1 MKYAVIGTG
10 YWGQN
15 HVRVAVELMRET
27 DAVNEVVL
35 CDIDEDRVAELATT
49 YDIEFVTDV
58 GELGDRGVDAATL
71 ATPSPTHAELAT
83 NLLEDGI
90 DVLVEKPLALTS
102 EDAWRIADVAQAN
115 DRTLGVGHIFRYHPA
130 LNELKRRIDRGELGE
145 IKYLKT
151 NRFSYRVPRETAG
164 ALYSL
169 AVHDLDIYQYL
180 VDEVPRRMYCKLDSH
195 IRDGIDETATL
206 VVEYEDATGVI
217 NESWQVPVFGKKRDL
232 VVVGTERSA
241 YLDYLEDT
249 KLELFDSRIDQS
261 GDKVRASTE
270 GSQVY
275 ETDPAEPLKLEVTD
289 FVESSKAGTTP
300 HASGVVGAR
309 TVELLELAVKSD
321 EDGSTVDVF
330 ETFSDDQ

>member
-15 HVRVAVELMRET
+15 HVRVVVELMQET
-27 DAVNEVVL
+27 DKVDDVLL
-35 CDIDEDRVAELATT
+35 CDIAEDRVAELAET
-49 YDIEFVTDV
+49 YDVDFVTEV
-58 GELGDRGVDAATL
+58 SELGNRDVNAATL
-71 ATPSPTHAELAT
+71 ATPSPTHADLAT
-83 NLLEDGI
+83 TLLNDDI
-90 DVLVEKPLALTS
+90 DVLVEKPLAMTG
-102 EDAWRIADVAQAN
+102 EDAWRIVDVACEN

-145 IKYLKT
+145 IKYLNT
-151 NRFSYRVPRETAG
+151 NRFSFRVPRETTG

-180 VDEVPRRMYCKLDSH
+180 VDEVPRQLYCKLDSH
-195 IRDGIDETATL
+195 VRNGIDETATL
-206 VVEYEDATGVI
+206 VLEYENSTGVI

-261 GDKVRASTE
+261 SDELRANQE

-275 ETDPAEPLKLEVTD
+275 EMDPAEPLKLEVTD
-289 FVESSKAGTTP
+289 FIESSKAGTMP
-300 HASGVVGAR
+300 RASGAIGAR
-309 TVELLELAVKSD
+309 TVELLELAVKSND
-321 EDGSTVDVF
+321 HGSTVNVF
-330 ETFSDDQ
+330 ETLSDD